1 MAARAA
7 RCSQAAQMVVHLVR
21 VVVRSM
27 VVRRVVVEAP
37 MVVRLLRGVRL
48 VRVVVRRVVVARPR
62 REVREVPVVVGVR
75 PLRED
80 PQHLGRRGLARR
92 PLEVLHRPAVLAW
105 LRRGRRR

>member
-1 MAARAA
+1 MG
-7 RCSQAAQMVVHLVR
+7 VHLVR

-37 MVVRLLRGVRL
+37 MVVRLL
-48 VRVVVRRVVVARPR
+48 RVVVRRVVVARPR

-92 PLEVLHRPAVLAW
+92 PLEVLHPPAVLAW
-105 LRRGRRR
+105 LHRGRRR